1 LGKALMRLMI
11 DGYNLALP
19 HGTGVATYGHQLANA
34 AADAGIE
41 VSGLYGLRAPFSRR
55 LRDVMFYEA
64 LGGGGHDVRSHRRW
78 SFGWYR
84 EVTLMIRGKRTRQIP
99 TEGRVL
105 TRQFEQRLPAF
116 ANLYT
121 APDIFE
127 LGARNFTRTGLF
139 SNIHVPRPPDVMHW
153 TYPLPVR
160 VKGAANIYTMHDLV
174 PLKLPYASADT
185 KRYYYKLMRA
195 IVQRA
200 DRIVTVSEASRNDII
215 QFFPA
220 AERKIVNTY
229 QAVRVPVAISEEREE
244 DLAAAIHSI
253 FNLPYKGY
261 FLFFGAIEP
270 KKNVHRL
277 IEAYLSLATK
287 TPLVI
292 VGRRVW
298 GSEEELRL
306 LQRDELQPLKSTFKN
321 IRRIDY
327 LPRSLLLR
335 LVRGAKA
342 VAFPSIYEGFGLP
355 VLEAMSL
362 GTPVLT
368 SNVSSLPEVGG
379 DAALYV
385 DPYQPREIMAGLRAL
400 DDDAGLRARMAE
412 AGRDQAER
420 FSVARYQDRLTRMYE
435 GLLEE
440 RGVAAHDSSPSR
452 GRAAGFEGGIV
463 TGGNFNAGA

>member
-1 LGKALMRLMI
+1 MRIMI
-11 DGYNLALP
+11 DGYNLGLP
-19 HGTGVATYGHQLANA
+19 HGTGVATYGYQLAA
-34 AADAGIE
+34 AAAGLGAD
-41 VSGLYGLRAPFSRR
+41 VSGLYGLRVPFYPK
-55 LRDVMFYEA
+55 LRDIMFYEA
-64 LGGGGHDVRSHRRW
+64 LGSTHETRTPRRGT
-78 SFGWYR
+78 FGWYR
-84 EVTLMIRGKRTRQIP
+84 ELKLMLRGRRSRQISND
-99 TEGRVL
+99 GRVIDA
-105 TRQFEQRLPAF
+105 QFAQRLPAF
-116 ANLYT
+116 DTLHT
-121 APDIFE
+121 APDIFD
-127 LGARNFTRTGLF
+127 LSARNFSRLGLF
-139 SNIHVPRPPDVMHW
+139 SRVYTPEQTDVMHW
-153 TYPLPVR
+153 TYPFPLHLA
-160 VKGAANIYTMHDLV
+160 GARNVYTMHDLV
-174 PLKLPYASADT
+174 PLRLPYASADK

-195 IVQRA
+195 VARRA

-215 QFFPA
+215 RFFPA
-220 AERKIVNTY
+220 AESRIVNTY
-229 QAVRVPVAISEEREE
+229 QAVRVPDAVRDESEP
-244 DLAAAIHSI
+244 DLAAAIGSI

-298 GSEEELRL
+298 GSDDELRL
-306 LQRDELQPLKSTFKN
+306 LQRDEVQPLKAVFKN

-342 VAFPSIYEGFGLP
+342 VTFPSLYEGFGLP

-385 DPYQPREIMAGLRAL
+385 DPYNSRSIMAGLAAL
-400 DDDAGLRARMAE
+400 DSDAALRQRLSA
-412 AGRDQAER
+412 AGRVQAER
-420 FSVARYQDRLTRMYE
+420 FSVARYQERLTRLYE
-435 GLLEE
+435 ELAYE
-440 RGVAAHDSSPSR
+440 
-452 GRAAGFEGGIV
+452 RAAGIRLARQPEPAEQPAWEKLIDA
-463 TGGNFNAGA
+463 TA

>member
-1 LGKALMRLMI
+1 MRVMI

-19 HGTGVATYGHQLANA
+19 HGTGVATYGYQLANA
-34 AADAGIE
+34 AADMGVE
-41 VSGLYGLRAPFSRR
+41 VSGLYGLRVPFYPK

-64 LGGGGHDVRSHRRW
+64 LGGLHETRTPKRGT
-78 SFGWYR
+78 FGWYR
-84 EVTLMIRGKRTRQIP
+84 EVTLMLRGRRSRQIAND
-99 TEGRVL
+99 GRVIDS
-105 TRQFEQRLPAF
+105 QFAHRLPAF
-116 ANLYT
+116 ESIHT
-121 APDIFE
+121 APDIFD
-127 LGARNFTRTGLF
+127 LAGRNFARIGLF
-139 SNIHVPRPPDVMHW
+139 SNVYTPQRQDVMHW
-153 TYPLPVR
+153 TYPFPVR
-160 VKGAANIYTMHDLV
+160 LVGAANIYTMHDMV
-174 PLKLPYASADT
+174 PLRLPYASADR

-195 IVQRA
+195 VTRNA

-215 QFFPA
+215 RFFPA
-220 AERKIVNTY
+220 AEPKIVNTY
-229 QAVRVPVAISEEREE
+229 QAVRVPPQVLEEPEA
-244 DLAAAIHSI
+244 DLAAAIGSI

-270 KKNVHRL
+270 KKNVNRL

-298 GSEEELRL
+298 GSDDELRL
-306 LQRDELQPLKSTFKN
+306 LQRDEVQPLKAVFKN

-342 VAFPSIYEGFGLP
+342 VTFPSLYEGFGLP

-368 SNVSSLPEVGG
+368 ANVSSLPEVGG

-385 DPYQPREIMAGLRAL
+385 EPYNSRSIMAGLAAL
-400 DDDAGLRARMAE
+400 DSDAALRDRLAA
-412 AGRDQAER
+412 AGRVQAEK
-420 FSVARYQDRLTRMYE
+420 FSVARYQERLTRLYE
-435 GLLEE
+435 DLAYE
-440 RGVAAHDSSPSR
+440 
-452 GRAAGFEGGIV
+452 RAAGLLPA
-463 TGGNFNAGA
+463 TQHMGAEQPAWEKLIDAKA

>member
-1 LGKALMRLMI
+1 MRLMI
-11 DGYNLALP
+11 DGFNLALP
-19 HGTGVATYGHQLANA
+19 HGTGVATYGYQLASA
-34 AADAGIE
+34 ARGAGLD
-41 VSGLYGLRAPFSRR
+41 VSGLYGLRAPFNPR

-64 LGGGGHDVRSHRRW
+64 LGGGQDSRSTRRG

-84 EVTLMIRGKRTRQIP
+84 EISLMLRGKLSRQIP
-99 TEGRVL
+99 LEGRVL
-105 TRQFEQRLPAF
+105 TRQFQQRLPAF
-116 ANLYT
+116 DALYT
-121 APDIFE
+121 APDIYD
-127 LGARNFTRTGLF
+127 LAGRNFKRIGLF
-139 SNIHVPRPPDVMHW
+139 SNVTVPQRLDVMHW

-160 VKGAANIYTMHDLV
+160 TMGAANIYTMHDMV
-174 PLKLPYASADT
+174 PLKLPYASADI
-185 KRYYYKLMRA
+185 KRSYYKLMRA
-195 IVQRA
+195 IVRKA
-200 DRIVTVSEASRNDII
+200 DRIVTVSEASRRDII
-215 QFFPA
+215 EFFPH

-229 QAVRVPVAISEEREE
+229 QAVQVPDAVREE
-244 DLAAAIHSI
+244 SEDELEAAIRSI

-287 TPLVI
+287 TPMVI

-298 GSEEELRL
+298 GSENELRL
-306 LQRDELQPLKSTFKN
+306 LQRDETQPLKATFKN

-368 SNVSSLPEVGG
+368 SNTSSLPEVAGE
-379 DAALYV
+379 AAVLV
-385 DPYQPREIMAGLRAL
+385 DPYDTRAIRDGLKQL
-400 DDDAGLRARMAE
+400 DEDAELRARLSH
-412 AGRDQAER
+412 AGLVQAER
-420 FSVARYQDRLTRMYE
+420 FSVARYQERLTALYRELTEQRNALRGGALHAE
-435 GLLEE
+435 G
-440 RGVAAHDSSPSR
+440 
-452 GRAAGFEGGIV
+452 
-463 TGGNFNAGA
+463 

>member
-1 LGKALMRLMI
+1 MRVMI

-19 HGTGVATYGHQLANA
+19 HGTGVATYGYQLAA
-34 AADAGIE
+34 AAAGAGAE
-41 VSGLYGLRAPFSRR
+41 VSGLYGLRVPFAPR
-55 LRDVMFYEA
+55 LRDIMFYEA
-64 LGGGGHDVRSHRRW
+64 LAGTHETRTPKRGTLS
-78 SFGWYR
+78 WYR
-84 EVTLMIRGKRTRQIP
+84 EVTLMLRGRRSRKITND
-99 TEGRVL
+99 GRVIDA
-105 TRQFEQRLPAF
+105 QFSHRLPRF
-116 ANLYT
+116 ETLHT
-121 APDIFE
+121 APDIFD
-127 LGARNFTRTGLF
+127 LSARNFSRVGLF
-139 SNIHVPRPPDVMHW
+139 SNVFTPEQTDVMHW
-153 TYPLPVR
+153 TYPFPINLA
-160 VKGAANIYTMHDLV
+160 GASNIYTMHDLV
-174 PLKLPYASADT
+174 PLRLPYASADR

-195 IVQRA
+195 VTARA

-215 QFFPA
+215 RFFPA
-220 AERKIVNTY
+220 AEAKVVNTY
-229 QAVRVPVAISEEREE
+229 QAVRVPDAVMQEPED
-244 DLAAAIHSI
+244 DLAAAIGSI

-298 GSEEELRL
+298 GSEDELRL
-306 LQRDELQPLKSTFKN
+306 LQRDEVQPLKAVFKN

-342 VAFPSIYEGFGLP
+342 VTFPSIYEGFGLP

-385 DPYQPREIMAGLRAL
+385 DPYDSRSIMAGLAAL
-400 DDDAGLRARMAE
+400 DSDEGLRQRLAT
-412 AGRDQAER
+412 AGRLQAER
-420 FSVARYQDRLTRMYE
+420 FSMARYQSRLTSLYE
-435 GLLEE
+435 SLYEE
-440 RGVAAHDSSPSR
+440 RAARLFAQRSSGRRGADRAEAADAEQGNRNGLVDAVA
-452 GRAAGFEGGIV
+452 
-463 TGGNFNAGA
+463 